1 MPAEKLTGSL
11 ATAQGDRIKAFHN
24 YDSPKRVNK
33 SSYDLERTNWFGVL
47 SGAYT
52 FRVRIQT
59 I

>member
-33 SSYDLERTNWFGVL
+33 SSYEVYRTKRPCRT
-47 SGAYT
+47 A
-52 FRVRIQT
+52 
-59 I
+59 